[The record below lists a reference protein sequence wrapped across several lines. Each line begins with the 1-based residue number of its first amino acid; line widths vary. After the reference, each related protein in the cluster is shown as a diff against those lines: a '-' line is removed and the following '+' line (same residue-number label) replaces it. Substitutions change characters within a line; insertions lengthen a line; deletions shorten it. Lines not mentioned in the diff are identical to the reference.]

1 MKVRPFWLAFVL
13 TLPSATFAASS
24 GSGVSKSEKALSEYW
39 DAARVALFTR
49 PDDALI
55 QARRLQKRLVIAPRS
70 RTRDLGLAMAE
81 WVEGDA
87 LLRFNKS
94 EEAEQSLRSALERVQ
109 NIDPRSALH
118 GNLLLSI
125 GAIHADQT
133 KVALALNDYQK
144 AFRIFRLIKNPRG
157 QAMSLIYIAG
167 LYEDAKDFAS
177 ALKYLRQASGIGV
190 SDSDLIMSIYNNLG
204 GTLKEVGRY
213 TEAEHS
219 FQTALDVAL
228 KEQQVLPQ
236 ASILA
241 GMARNAVSQN
251 NYRAAE
257 TAAERGLALSGYKDA
272 AVMRS
277 SLLTI
282 LARIRLA
289 QGRRDDAVRM
299 IRTIFQ
305 NVDPATTSLRW
316 REAHETA
323 WRAFRSVGRYSDA
336 LPHLEALKRL
346 DDDATK
352 LATSASTA
360 LMGARFD
367 FANQELRIT
376 QLRAA
381 ELRRNVAFEREQA
394 RADRVIFTGTVAA
407 TLILVIVLTLGLI
420 AIRRSRNTER
430 ATAIDLAQTN
440 VALERAL
447 AARTEFLATTSHEI
461 RTPLNG
467 ILGMTQVI
475 LAEQGL
481 NATLRERVELLHG
494 AGTTMRTLIDDIL
507 DVAKMES
514 GRLVVEERAF
524 DLRTMLTQAAAL
536 WEEQVRGRGLGFSC
550 AVDLPQGWVT
560 GDAKRVRQ
568 VVFNLLSNAAKFT
581 EAGAIH
587 LSAARTG
594 DMVRV
599 EVSDTGIGV
608 APDKQEAIF
617 ESFAQAEAGTAR
629 RFGGTGLGLTI
640 CRRLARAMG
649 GDVTL
654 DSIPGQG
661 SRFGFSAHLPIAA
674 PDTDVG
680 AVNGT
685 PVLAVADRNPITR
698 AMTAAMLREAAAGTD
713 IATAATADDLLT
725 MLADRPATGIVVDA
739 GLLHADAALIGRLV
753 AAAGSAP
760 VIVIDAEPATI
771 PLPPG
776 IRRIARPFTGPA
788 LRHLL
793 VDSSYTLV
801 SRAA

>member
-1 MKVRPFWLAFVL
+1 
-13 TLPSATFAASS
+13 
-24 GSGVSKSEKALSEYW
+24 
-39 DAARVALFTR
+39 
-49 PDDALI
+49 
-55 QARRLQKRLVIAPRS
+55 
-70 RTRDLGLAMAE
+70 
-81 WVEGDA
+81 
-87 LLRFNKS
+87 
-94 EEAEQSLRSALERVQ
+94 
-109 NIDPRSALH
+109 
-118 GNLLLSI
+118 
-125 GAIHADQT
+125 
-133 KVALALNDYQK
+133 
-144 AFRIFRLIKNPRG
+144 
-157 QAMSLIYIAG
+157 
-167 LYEDAKDFAS
+167 
-177 ALKYLRQASGIGV
+177 
-190 SDSDLIMSIYNNLG
+190 
-204 GTLKEVGRY
+204 
-213 TEAEHS
+213 
-219 FQTALDVAL
+219 
-228 KEQQVLPQ
+228 
-236 ASILA
+236 
-241 GMARNAVSQN
+241 MARNAVSQN